1 MADASIDGR
10 FRFLYRQ
17 SEGTIDR
24 ATWARASVLPIGAAL
39 VLTAF
44 AFWIAPEKPR
54 DLSTESFVSAAIVA
68 RQTYLIAYAF
78 ALMICLIAEYFLSAK
93 RFRDRALPEAL
104 AGVAPFAV
112 LILGAANWYQPL
124 SEGVMSLAA
133 LYVVDALAAAA
144 ITWTLI
150 ELGFGRSRSY

>member
-1 MADASIDGR
+1 
-10 FRFLYRQ
+10 
-17 SEGTIDR
+17 
-24 ATWARASVLPIGAAL
+24 
-39 VLTAF
+39 
-44 AFWIAPEKPR
+44 
-54 DLSTESFVSAAIVA
+54 
-68 RQTYLIAYAF
+68 
-78 ALMICLIAEYFLSAK
+78 MICLIAEYFLSAK